1 MEKSAARGNTSPP
14 SQGTPGALYRQSEK
28 YLGGNNTVMKRI
40 ALVAILALC
49 VAAPCTLVAQMEN
62 HVEVGAFADYYRFDR
77 GNTVNFVGVGGRVG
91 FYVNPFTSIEA
102 EMGYDFARNNTTTCS
117 NCVNTSFVTTK
128 VRPIH
133 GLFGPKFNLGTS
145 KANFFVT
152 GKVGFV
158 NFDNTTPS
166 FAGAIGNVTTSGTR
180 FAAYPGIGVEGFWG
194 PIGLRAEVGD
204 ELYFLGGPQNN
215 LRVTFGPHFRF

>member
-1 MEKSAARGNTSPP
+1 
-14 SQGTPGALYRQSEK
+14 
-28 YLGGNNTVMKRI
+28 MKRI
-40 ALVAILALC
+40 AFIAVLAFC
-49 VAAPCTLVAQMEN
+49 VAAPGLVFAQTEN
-62 HVEVGAFADYYRFDR
+62 HVEFGAFADYYRYDR
-77 GNTVNFVGVGGRVG
+77 TNTINFVGAGGRVG

-102 EMGYDFARNNTTTCS
+102 EMAYDFARNTTTTCS
-117 NCVNTSFVTTK
+117 DCLNTSFVTTTT
-128 VRPIH
+128 RPLH

-158 NFDNTTPS
+158 NFNNTNPS
-166 FAGAIGNVTTSGTR
+166 VGGSISSVANGGTR
-180 FAAYPGIGVEGFWG
+180 FAAYPGVGVEDFWG

>member
-1 MEKSAARGNTSPP
+1 
-14 SQGTPGALYRQSEK
+14 
-28 YLGGNNTVMKRI
+28 MKRI
-40 ALVAILALC
+40 ALIAVLSLF
-49 VAAPCTLVAQMEN
+49 VAAPGLVVAQMEN

-77 GNTVNFVGVGGRVG
+77 GNAVNFVGVGGRVG

-117 NCVNTSFVTTK
+117 NCLNTSFVTTK

-133 GLFGPKFNLGTS
+133 GLFGPKFNLGPS
-145 KANFFVT
+145 KAHFFVT

-166 FAGAIGNVTTSGTR
+166 FAGAISNVTTSGTR
-180 FAAYPGIGVEGFWG
+180 FAAYPGVGVEGFWG